1 MGRNTWRSLPK
12 QPLANRINVVM
23 TKQTARDFLDSD
35 LSVMPDMLA
44 NGTPEEIIERIRTRY
59 PAHQELM
66 VIGGAEVYKQFRRLA
81 DRLYVTRI
89 GKDFEG
95 DCFLNLDL
103 AENEFEDPF
112 FSHTTKGDDFDIT
125 YEIRDRKV

>member
-1 MGRNTWRSLPK
+1 
-12 QPLANRINVVM
+12 
-23 TKQTARDFLDSD
+23 
-35 LSVMPDMLA
+35 MLA